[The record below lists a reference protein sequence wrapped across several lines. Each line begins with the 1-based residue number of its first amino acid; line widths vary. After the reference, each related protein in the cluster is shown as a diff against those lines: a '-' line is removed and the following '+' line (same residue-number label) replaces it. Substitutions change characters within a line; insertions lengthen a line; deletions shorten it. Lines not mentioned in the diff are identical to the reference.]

1 MCVYLSYLARIA
13 GVTLLFCTDAALAQ
27 SSLFAVGGVF
37 PVGSG
42 SVGAVA
48 SPAMVVADF
57 NRDGKADIVTANTN
71 DGTLTLLLGDGK
83 GHFTQAPGSPIRVR
97 DTSVQAIATGDF
109 NGDGNPD
116 LVVTGF
122 GTEILLGGGT
132 GGFVKGTGT
141 PTNISLGGSLIA
153 VGDFNGDG
161 KLDLIAWS
169 IGASLLWPGDG
180 TGGFGQ
186 PLGSPLNGDAYIS
199 SIVTGDF
206 NGDGKLDLAFVEG
219 LRTAG
224 MLSVAAGDGTGR
236 FQPILMAPAF
246 SSAYGV
252 PIAAGDF
259 IGAGKSDLLAF
270 TSYAPLKSLSWL
282 WTGITSPPNPYPFN
296 QVTSPLQGPPAYVV
310 VADFNGDGK
319 LDWAGVDP
327 YSGTV
332 LVALG
337 NGTGAFTP
345 APGSPYF
352 VGGAPFALAA
362 ADFNGDGKVD
372 LAVDTGSNVVLLL
385 NGAPSLTGPPPVVS
399 AVVNGAS
406 YVPEPL
412 SANAYAALFGSNL
425 VVSPGD
431 PVIEVS
437 IIDPTGDT
445 NVADVL
451 YAAPGQINIFVPDI
465 ISLGH
470 GTLQVSDRFGTS
482 AALAIS
488 IANFAPGLF
497 TVDTAGKI
505 PAAQV
510 IVAGATNAQTV
521 DPVASCTGGTC
532 TLVPI
537 VLNPADQT
545 YLILYG
551 TGIRGRASLSDVSVT
566 IGGLPA
572 TVSYAGPQ
580 GVYPGLDQVNVLIPQ
595 ALTGSKQVD
604 LDLKILKNAA
614 NTVQLLFQ

>member
-1 MCVYLSYLARIA
+1 
-13 GVTLLFCTDAALAQ
+13 
-27 SSLFAVGGVF
+27 
-37 PVGSG
+37 
-42 SVGAVA
+42 
-48 SPAMVVADF
+48 MVVADF
-57 NRDGKADIVTANTN
+57 NRDGKADIVTANTV
-71 DGTLTLLLGDGK
+71 DGTLTLLLGDGA
-83 GHFTQAPGSPIRVR
+83 GHFTGSSIQKPE
-97 DTSVQAIATGDF
+97 TSVLAIATGDF

-116 LVVTGF
+116 LVVTGVF
-122 GTEILLGGGT
+122 GPEILLGDGT
-132 GGFVKGTGT
+132 GKFVKGTGT
-141 PTNISLGGSLIA
+141 PTNIIYGGSLLAIGDFNGDGKLDLITWLDGESALWFGDGTGGFGQPQGSPLNGDPDLSGIA

-161 KLDLIAWS
+161 KLDLATV
-169 IGASLLWPGDG
+169 D
-180 TGGFGQ
+180 
-186 PLGSPLNGDAYIS
+186 GSPGS
-199 SIVTGDF
+199 STELIV
-206 NGDGKLDLAFVEG
+206 N
-219 LRTAG
+219 
-224 MLSVAAGDGTGR
+224 AGDGAGR
-236 FQPILMAPAF
+236 FQPILLTFGMPP
-246 SSAYGV
+246 YTYYI
-252 PIAAGDF
+252 PIATGDF
-259 IGAGKSDLLAF
+259 NNAGKSDVLTFTAF
-270 TSYAPLKSLSWL
+270 GDVPFQTWTWL
-282 WTGITSPPNPYPFN
+282 WTGSTSTPYPFN
-296 QVTSPLQGPPAYVV
+296 EVMSHLQGFPTFVV

-319 LDWAGVDP
+319 LDWAGVNP

-337 NGTGAFTP
+337 DRTGAFTP

-352 VGGAPFALAA
+352 VGGTPFALAA

-412 SANAYAALFGSNL
+412 TANSYAALFGSNL

-437 IIDPTGDT
+437 IIDPTGYT
-445 NVADVL
+445 NVANIL

-470 GTLQVSDRFGTS
+470 GTLQVSDRLGTS
-482 AALAIS
+482 AAFPIS

-497 TVDTAGKI
+497 TVDTTGKI

-510 IVAGATNAQTV
+510 VVAGANNTQTV
-521 DPVASCTGGTC
+521 EPVANCTGGAC
-532 TLVPI
+532 ALVPI

-551 TGIRGRASLSDVSVT
+551 TGIRGRASSSDVSVT

-572 TVSYAGPQ
+572 AVSYAGPQ

-595 ALTGSKQVD
+595 ALAGSKQVD
-604 LDLKILKNAA
+604 LDLKILTNAA